1 MKNEFGT
8 QCAAAMTVAIAI
20 TKNPLFSPEKE
31 ETCSDE
37 KRYFV
42 LSYQWLDI
50 MILLK
55 RYSLG

>member
-20 TKNPLFSPEKE
+20 TKNPLFSPERE

-42 LSYQWLDI
+42 LSYQ
-50 MILLK
+50 
-55 RYSLG
+55 